1 MWARAKASLAMP
13 LKGRAGF
20 ARAAVLTRRL
30 GPSAK
35 TKHHTGVDSPSSTL
49 WGNATISTSE
59 GAFLST

>member
-1 MWARAKASLAMP
+1 MP

-30 GPSAK
+30 GPSAE
-35 TKHHTGVDSPSSTL
+35 TKHYTEVDSPSSTL
-49 WGNATISTSE
+49 WGNATINTSE